1 MQTYQLTIT
10 VRWRPEVLE
19 RILRV
24 IRHRGFR
31 VLSLNVET
39 NESVLTI
46 QLTLMSER
54 AVTLLIAQLEKLFD
68 VESVTI

>member
-10 VRWRPEVLE
+10 ARWRPEVLE

>member
-10 VRWRPEVLE
+10 ARWRPEVLE

-31 VLSLNVET
+31 VISLNVET